1 LFCCGP
7 YRAERLNEKHLEV
20 ARLASTFERVRGII
34 AERLGADEDKIT
46 IESEFIS
53 DLNADSLDLVEVIM
67 ALEQEFD
74 VEIKD
79 DEAEQIRSVGDAVRF
94 IDEHGA

>member
-1 LFCCGP
+1 M
-7 YRAERLNEKHLEV
+7 
-20 ARLASTFERVRGII
+20 ASTFERVRGII
-34 AERLGADEDKIT
+34 AERLGADEDKIN

>member
-1 LFCCGP
+1 MAGARN
-7 YRAERLNEKHLEV
+7 YEKHLEV

-34 AERLGADEDKIT
+34 AERLGADEENIT
-46 IESEFIS
+46 LESEFIS

-74 VEIKD
+74 LEIKD

-94 IDEHGA
+94 IEEHGN